1 MLDPRVYDVSAAR
14 HSFEQNV
21 GVHVRME
28 PREIARKIVSPL
40 GNLIRNTLSEFS
52 KLQGPIDVCDS
63 IV

>member
-28 PREIARKIVSPL
+28 SRPIARKIVSPL
-40 GNLIRNTLSEFS
+40 GSLLHNIPLESL